1 MQERGGAGRMTL
13 KKVFTK
19 PKSIY
24 AILLLGVFTFLF
36 LGAEYMYVNML
47 SLTAGEEKTVIAQN
61 YALGVSAVGF
71 FLYPLLYR
79 AMKKRGQIAVL
90 TFLAFAATV
99 CIFLIQKHISY
110 LSTMLV
116 GMAFFFWGCWEVQ
129 FTACFF
135 IWQQIVITWRAWLA
149 SPTHLEFFCSF

>member
-116 GMAFFFWGCWEVQ
+116 GMALFLFLVRLPMV
-129 FTACFF
+129 T
-135 IWQQIVITWRAWLA
+135 L
-149 SPTHLEFFCSF
+149 LEPYS

>member
-99 CIFLIQKHISY
+99 CIFFNSKAYFLFVHYARWNGFVSFPGAVGKCNSLPVF
-110 LSTMLV
+110 LS
-116 GMAFFFWGCWEVQ
+116 GS
-129 FTACFF
+129 
-135 IWQQIVITWRAWLA
+135 R
-149 SPTHLEFFCSF
+149 S